1 MTEAAMGADP
11 FLAFVNPEYAADIN
25 IGKGWKPK
33 VGQPLPQV
41 PGVFIGKRFGAGAL
55 AMNTI
60 FDLVDE
66 RGKTVGQALKV
77 CKQTI
82 AARRSL
88 AHEWKIFN
96 NLGLLGEEHPAVRSH
111 FLQAHRVLKLDNDNI
126 GGIVMEKANGTNVVK
141 TLKREGF
148 CNVRYVIAL
157 LRDMLVALDVAQ
169 RVLGFAHYDLKLD
182 NIMEHWSCAGNPEE
196 AKRRVLLD
204 AVPQFKLFDFGT
216 AVIYPDP
223 FSVKDVPDARH
234 LTQTEDQRPEA
245 AEQLKRE
252 RRYGNSGKPGV
263 VTHSADES
271 QFEYSEPYCFVRI
284 YHMYWHRSGDVFR
297 VLKALCRLLDDTTWP
312 SEDIELVSLL
322 LTVLEHCTNSKRL
335 RAHFV
340 PRAQLL
346 RRLQLQEQHHSQQQQ
361 QQGAAGQQVQQKPQV
376 QQQTVKAAAPAPAGA
391 SASPAAVTSSS
402 SAAVSRLVAG
412 TDLQQ
417 QQQQQQQSSI
427 QSMVRPVVLQEL
439 TVKTPGSAF
448 SSPAAAAAAAPAAA
462 GPASPGQRPMGR
474 RSADLLRCTP
484 SGNSV
489 SGVAFTR
496 LAPTTSTP
504 ASPTRATA
512 PMQPL
517 DAQQQQ
523 HAPDAASK
531 AHSRRDAGLGSSAA
545 ALAASSDEF
554 SAEGCALDPAA
565 QVVAEQPAAPV
576 AAQSVLGSRK
586 ALRGVTAQQLLAEP
600 VIQALLR
607 KLE

>member
-11 FLAFVNPEYAADIN
+11 FLAFVNPEYAADIH
-25 IGKGWKPK
+25 IEKGWKPK

-111 FLQAHRVLKLDNDNI
+111 FLQAHRVLKLENDNI

-182 NIMEHWSCAGNPEE
+182 NIMEHWSCADNPEE

-271 QFEYSEPYCFVRI
+271 QFEYSEPYFCVRI
-284 YHMYWHRSGDVFR
+284 YHMYWHRRGDVFR
-297 VLKALCRLLDDTTWP
+297 VLKALCRLLDDITWP

-322 LTVLEHCTNSKRL
+322 LT
-335 RAHFV
+335 
-340 PRAQLL
+340 
-346 RRLQLQEQHHSQQQQ
+346 
-361 QQGAAGQQVQQKPQV
+361 
-376 QQQTVKAAAPAPAGA
+376 
-391 SASPAAVTSSS
+391 
-402 SAAVSRLVAG
+402 
-412 TDLQQ
+412 
-417 QQQQQQQSSI
+417 
-427 QSMVRPVVLQEL
+427 
-439 TVKTPGSAF
+439 
-448 SSPAAAAAAAPAAA
+448 
-462 GPASPGQRPMGR
+462 
-474 RSADLLRCTP
+474 
-484 SGNSV
+484 
-489 SGVAFTR
+489 
-496 LAPTTSTP
+496 
-504 ASPTRATA
+504 
-512 PMQPL
+512 
-517 DAQQQQ
+517 
-523 HAPDAASK
+523 
-531 AHSRRDAGLGSSAA
+531 
-545 ALAASSDEF
+545 
-554 SAEGCALDPAA
+554 
-565 QVVAEQPAAPV
+565 
-576 AAQSVLGSRK
+576 SVLGSRK
-586 ALRGVTAQQLLAEP
+586 ALKGVTAQQLLAEP

>member
-11 FLAFVNPEYAADIN
+11 FLAFVNPEYAADIH
-25 IGKGWKPK
+25 IEKGWKPK

-55 AMNTI
+55 SMNTI

-182 NIMEHWSCAGNPEE
+182 NIMEHWSCADNPEE

-223 FSVKDVPDARH
+223 FSFKDVPDAHQLTQTEDQRPEAAEQLKRERRCGNYPFSVKDVPDARH

-245 AEQLKRE
+245 AEQLKRD

-271 QFEYSEPYCFVRI
+271 QFEYSEPYFCVRI
-284 YHMYWHRSGDVFR
+284 YHMYWHRRGDVFR

-322 LTVLEHCTNSKRL
+322 LTVLEHCTNSKHL

-361 QQGAAGQQVQQKPQV
+361 Q
-376 QQQTVKAAAPAPAGA
+376 
-391 SASPAAVTSSS
+391 
-402 SAAVSRLVAG
+402 
-412 TDLQQ
+412 
-417 QQQQQQQSSI
+417 
-427 QSMVRPVVLQEL
+427 
-439 TVKTPGSAF
+439 
-448 SSPAAAAAAAPAAA
+448 
-462 GPASPGQRPMGR
+462 
-474 RSADLLRCTP
+474 
-484 SGNSV
+484 GNSV

-504 ASPTRATA
+504 VSPARAA
-512 PMQPL
+512 AAVQPL
-517 DAQQQQ
+517 DAQQQ

-531 AHSRRDAGLGSSAA
+531 AHSGRDAGLGSSAA